1 MNGNQG
7 IKEQETAYIYV
18 ITRSDLSI
26 PQMSVQSGHALIEAI
41 RRFAPG
47 QNEEHPHLVYCVVS
61 DEVSL
66 TMLALRL
73 ESKDV
78 KFSCFHEIDL
88 NNALTAIA
96 TAPLRGNERS
106 CLRGLSLMKGTCNE

>member
-1 MNGNQG
+1 
-7 IKEQETAYIYV
+7 
-18 ITRSDLSI
+18 
-26 PQMSVQSGHALIEAI
+26 
-41 RRFAPG
+41 
-47 QNEEHPHLVYCVVS
+47 
-61 DEVSL
+61 
-66 TMLALRL
+66 MLALRL